1 MNTRIRMWH
10 ERQGSYLRWEKDTV
24 MHARLAR
31 LPSSSHLRSA
41 ITTTP
46 LRALA
51 VCKYHAIHKGK
62 GDEQDAGS
70 NQGSWYINFVN
81 MCKLGHRGA

>member
-1 MNTRIRMWH
+1 M
-10 ERQGSYLRWEKDTV
+10 SLYLRWEKDTV

-51 VCKYHAIHKGK
+51 VCKYHAIHR
-62 GDEQDAGS
+62 EQGMSKMQPAT
-70 NQGSWYINFVN
+70 
-81 MCKLGHRGA
+81 RGPDVSTLSACIDSGTGAPSEVIQ